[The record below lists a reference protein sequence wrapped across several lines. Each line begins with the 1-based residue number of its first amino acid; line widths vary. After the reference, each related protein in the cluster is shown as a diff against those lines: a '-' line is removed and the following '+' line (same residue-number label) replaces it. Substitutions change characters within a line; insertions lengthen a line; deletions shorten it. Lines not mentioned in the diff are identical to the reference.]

1 MMTVGEGKMPKQNNG
16 NKEMPRS
23 EEKDHGRN
31 VEITYISEEPKKL
44 DWIEERNNQIMEMIW
59 TIFLSMVTAI
69 ITVVLTTK

>member
-1 MMTVGEGKMPKQNNG
+1 MPKQNNG
-16 NKEMPRS
+16 NKEMPRF
-23 EEKDHGRN
+23 EEKNHGRS
-31 VEITYISEEPKKL
+31 VEITYISEEPKKS